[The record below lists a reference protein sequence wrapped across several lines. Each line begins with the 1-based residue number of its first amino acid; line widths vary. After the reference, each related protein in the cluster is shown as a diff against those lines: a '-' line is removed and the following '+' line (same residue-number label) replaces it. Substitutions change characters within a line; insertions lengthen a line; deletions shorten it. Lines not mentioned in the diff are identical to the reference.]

1 MSLSSLPQQLPRV
14 ITGVILGGALLACLL
29 LGGVYLRVAVALV
42 SALALFEFFQMYWP
56 GAKKICTKTFGIFL
70 GLLMFCPVAETT
82 ALPVILSLAFVWA
95 ALCFLVDYGRG
106 NDAARMG
113 TYAPLPLGLLYIPVI
128 LGLALPLSTK
138 EQFLVVVAAIA
149 SDTAAYYTGCLF
161 GKHKIW
167 PRVSPKKSWEG
178 SIGGF
183 IGSVAATTLIACL
196 PYGGGPLHGG
206 SIILWLVIGAVLNL
220 AAQFGDFFESALKRT
235 RNVKDSSGILPG
247 HGGILDRIDS
257 ILFTLAAYSAIML
270 VLQHIAAAKALFPA
284 A

>member
-1 MSLSSLPQQLPRV
+1 MSPSSLSQQLPRV
-14 ITGVILGGALLACLL
+14 ITGLILGGALLACLI
-29 LGGVYLRVAVALV
+29 LGGAYLRIAVALV
-42 SALALFEFFQMYWP
+42 SALALFEFFQMFWP
-56 GAKKICTKTFGIFL
+56 GLKKVCTKCFGIFL
-70 GLLMFCPVAETT
+70 GVFMFCPIAE
-82 ALPVILSLAFVWA
+82 AISLPVILGFAFIWA
-95 ALCFLVDYGRG
+95 ALCFLADYGRG
-106 NDAARMG
+106 NDNARLE

-128 LGLALPLSTK
+128 LCLALPLSMK

-161 GKHKIW
+161 GKHKSW

-178 SIGGF
+178 SIGGSA
-183 IGSVAATTLIACL
+183 GSIAATTLIAYM
-196 PYGGGPLHGG
+196 PYGDGPLLGG
-206 SIILWLVIGAVLNL
+206 DVILWLIIGAVLNI

-270 VLQHIAAAKALFPA
+270 VLQHAAAVKALFPA